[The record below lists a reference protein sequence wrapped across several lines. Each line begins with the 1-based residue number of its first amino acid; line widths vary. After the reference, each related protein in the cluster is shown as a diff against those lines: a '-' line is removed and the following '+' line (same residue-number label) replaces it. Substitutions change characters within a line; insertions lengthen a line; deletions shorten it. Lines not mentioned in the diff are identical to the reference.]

1 MYNAAKIFE
10 QLPNFPSCHAS
21 TIAEL
26 PNGDLLA
33 AWYAGVARRGERC
46 RDLHLPMLIW
56 Q

>member
-1 MYNAAKIFE
+1 MYSAAKIFE
-10 QLPNFPSCHAS
+10 QIPNFPSCHAS

-33 AWYAGVARRGERC
+33 AWYAGSREGAKDVAIFASRKRHR
-46 RDLHLPMLIW
+46 